1 MKISLGD
8 EFAIDLKEKISWIRS
23 NFKKDQYKIV
33 EEGFLINDYYVDFVD
48 DKYATFYLLNCPSIL
63 SK

>member
-8 EFAIDLKEKISWIRS
+8 EFAIDLKEKLTWIRA
-23 NFKKDQYKIV
+23 NFKKDQYKII

-48 DKYATFYLLNCPSIL
+48 DKYATLYYLQYPS
-63 SK
+63 